1 MVPQGLEG
9 HERPEE
15 VTGAQDLEP
24 IRIKERAPT
33 PACSTPP
40 LNMKRPQKLLED
52 PQLELT

>member
-1 MVPQGLEG
+1 MVPKGLKG

-24 IRIKERAPT
+24 IKIKERAPT

-40 LNMKRPQKLLED
+40 TLHEGAPEIVGRSP
-52 PQLELT
+52 T